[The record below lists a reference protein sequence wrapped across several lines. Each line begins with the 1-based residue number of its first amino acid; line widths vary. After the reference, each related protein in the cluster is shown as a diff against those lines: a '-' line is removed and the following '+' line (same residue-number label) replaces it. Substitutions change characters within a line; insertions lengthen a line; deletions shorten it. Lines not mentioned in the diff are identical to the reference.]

1 MRTPDNRQLSGE
13 KHRPSSIFGL
23 TVWSFLPARVCLY
36 AVKSFPD
43 EERIDGGRRVHESLV
58 PILEAADAVVYSLV
72 GVVFL
77 GAALGMLGYS
87 IAAFP
92 NSLQR
97 SGFALAIVTL
107 VNDLLLVMIIME
119 VLRTVLSYLQE
130 RGTSLQPFLFI
141 AAISATRR
149 ILAIGAQMSV
159 AGENV
164 SPDRFREAMI
174 DLAANAGAILAIAA
188 ALYLL
193 SRRSADENSG

>member
-1 MRTPDNRQLSGE
+1 MQS
-13 KHRPSSIFGL
+13 
-23 TVWSFLPARVCLY
+23 PADSQHPTG
-36 AVKSFPD
+36 AH
-43 EERIDGGRRVHESLV
+43 RVHQRLV
-58 PILEAADAVVYSLV
+58 AILEASDAFVYALV
-72 GVVFL
+72 GLVFL
-77 GAALGMLGYS
+77 AAALGMLGYS
-87 IAAFP
+87 VAAFP
-92 NSLQR
+92 GALHR
-97 SGFALAIVTL
+97 TGFALAIVTL

-159 AGENV
+159 AGETL
-164 SPDRFREAMI
+164 STDRFREAMI

-193 SRRSADENSG
+193 ARRPSSAYEESV